1 MSSNASGCQ
10 VNVAGMSQQWN
21 STFCFYNHVSFESV
35 IKHWSRFLISAFH
48 YFWLSSQWLLR
59 LHYILFYYTWSTRFL
74 IWHGIGLFVHKSQVE
89 ILCPCTVSLKLYT
102 AKIFGAVES
111 TTEPSH
117 TPLWD
122 CYLASKTGWPI
133 FQLALFPSK
142 LWSSG
147 GTLESYAL
155 FCGWF
160 IMCGGSSRPIG
171 LHKCAFLF
179 SDPHTM

>member
-1 MSSNASGCQ
+1 M
-10 VNVAGMSQQWN
+10 
-21 STFCFYNHVSFESV
+21 V
-35 IKHWSRFLISAFH
+35 IKASLHFV
-48 YFWLSSQWLLR
+48 LLY
-59 LHYILFYYTWSTRFL
+59 LVNRFL
-74 IWHGIGLFVHKSQVE
+74 IWHGIGLFVHN
-89 ILCPCTVSLKLYT
+89 ITGRDTVSLKLYT

-122 CYLASKTGWPI
+122 CYLASKTDWPI

-160 IMCGGSSRPIG
+160 IMWEGVVSPSGSTNVPFCFQAHILCRVKHGIASNYTNIQYLLYNIISILVIMLTLCRFQ
-171 LHKCAFLF
+171 L
-179 SDPHTM
+179 TMKIKDGTVYLG